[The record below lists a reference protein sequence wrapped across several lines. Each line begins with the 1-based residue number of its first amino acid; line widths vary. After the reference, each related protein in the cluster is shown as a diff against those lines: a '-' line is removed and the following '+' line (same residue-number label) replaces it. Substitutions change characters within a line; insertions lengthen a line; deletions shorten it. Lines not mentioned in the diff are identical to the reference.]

1 MIDTNLWKQYYETQE
16 EIRRVENENNERKT
30 AVKLAILK
38 VVSLGFPVDS
48 VASND
53 EVAGLKKR
61 INEFELYVNKMKQ
74 ENSTKYRL
82 LDGKFEASKREVA
95 KLKQQLSSRKSKVSE
110 PEPPKP
116 RKLSRPVS
124 LSSRNVLRN
133 YLSPSFNSI
142 TEMNEDISAN
152 ILTPI
157 APRHQGRK
165 RKYITA
171 LNWNQFEKE
180 VVSNAS
186 MLPEVPEGTSGASG
200 ATSATGSPFKT
211 PSKMKF
217 IANFDKSENDS
228 DSDTPEFT
236 PTKTLSTS
244 TPTENKSG
252 DITAGDT
259 SSEESC
265 GKKKKAKRLVLKRSV
280 KTNILTSP
288 RRLMPLDYDD
298 LNAQNYDDENFLANV
313 SPKHPHLAKV
323 STDDEPVVKKKKNI
337 FHID

>member
-1 MIDTNLWKQYYETQE
+1 MIDTKLWKQYYETQE
-16 EIRRVENENNERKT
+16 DINRLEKEHNDRKA

-48 VASND
+48 VTSNE

-61 INEFELYVNKMKQ
+61 INEFELYVNKIKQ

-95 KLKQQLSSRKSKVSE
+95 RLKQQLSSRKSRTSD
-110 PEPPKP
+110 PEPPKQ
-116 RKLSRPVS
+116 RKLTRPVS
-124 LSSRNVLRN
+124 LSSKNVLRN

-142 TEMNEDISAN
+142 AELNEDQNAN

-157 APRHQGRK
+157 APRQQGRK

-171 LNWNQFEKE
+171 LNWNQFENQ
-180 VVSNAS
+180 VVSKAS
-186 MLPEVPEGTSGASG
+186 VLPEVPPGPG
-200 ATSATGSPFKT
+200 TGSPFKT

-244 TPTENKSG
+244 TPTEKKSG
-252 DITAGDT
+252 DISADT
-259 SSEESC
+259 SSEESS
-265 GKKKKAKRLVLKRSV
+265 GKKKKTKRLVLKRSV

-288 RRLMPLDYDD
+288 RRLIPLDYDD

-313 SPKHPHLAKV
+313 SPKHPQPAKF
-323 STDDEPVVKKKKNI
+323 SSDDEPVVKKKKNI